1 MASLVAAMSRA
12 STSGVSRAKA
22 FFNPSGLCK
31 IRIMFPA
38 ESMKPRNQCP
48 IPDESVDLDGVDIV
62 QLLEGQ
68 LDLSLVRLDVH
79 NENQGVVLLNLL
91 HGTLSVERVKDN
103 LVGVETG
110 LMRDRLAGVLGR
122 PRELKGLGTVEGGGS
137 ADLAR
142 LMRLIEPKDLST
154 ENGI

>member
-1 MASLVAAMSRA
+1 
-12 STSGVSRAKA
+12 VS
-22 FFNPSGLCK
+22 
-31 IRIMFPA
+31 
-38 ESMKPRNQCP
+38 

-68 LDLSLVRLDVH
+68 FNLSLVRLDVH

-91 HGTLSVERVKDN
+91 HGTLGVERVKDN
-103 LVGVETG
+103 LVGVEAG

-122 PRELKGLGTVEGGGS
+122 PGELKGLGTVEGGGS

-142 LMRLIEPKDLST
+142 LVRLIEPKDLST
-154 ENGI
+154 EDGI

>member
-1 MASLVAAMSRA
+1 
-12 STSGVSRAKA
+12 
-22 FFNPSGLCK
+22 
-31 IRIMFPA
+31 
-38 ESMKPRNQCP
+38 
-48 IPDESVDLDGVDIV
+48 
-62 QLLEGQ
+62 
-68 LDLSLVRLDVH
+68 
-79 NENQGVVLLNLL
+79 VLLNLL

-142 LMRLIEPKDLST
+142 LMRACTLQDCLGSSASPVAGLGLACSVQKLSVSLVIDTEPK
-154 ENGI
+154 I

>member
-1 MASLVAAMSRA
+1 
-12 STSGVSRAKA
+12 
-22 FFNPSGLCK
+22 
-31 IRIMFPA
+31 MFPA

-142 LMRLIEPKDLST
+142 LVRLIEPKDLST